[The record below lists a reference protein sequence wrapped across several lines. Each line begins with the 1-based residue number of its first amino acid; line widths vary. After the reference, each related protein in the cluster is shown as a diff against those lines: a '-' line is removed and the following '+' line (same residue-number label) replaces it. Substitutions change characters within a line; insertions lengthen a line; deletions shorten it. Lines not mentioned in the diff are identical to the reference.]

1 MAKTEITKK
10 SENPHEGHRERMR
23 AKIENGFITSFTDV
37 ELLESLL
44 FYVIKRSNTNVTA
57 HNLLDKFGTLKDVF
71 SADPEIIKSVDG
83 VGETS
88 AVFFAILSEI
98 NRRIA
103 SSSGTVEKRFS
114 SVEQIGEYF
123 IKKFKRITEEKVML
137 LLLDNKN
144 AVIDCKTI
152 ENGTV
157 SSSVLPLRDVAKE
170 ALLAN
175 GSIDLVWNGM
185 TITDERLAEMEI
197 SVPYLANKQVAVVK
211 KADAAKYGATK
222 DEFFKYTADAVI
234 IAEKGSAGEELV
246 KPVE

>member
-1 MAKTEITKK
+1 MTNKETIQK

-23 AKIENGFITSFTDV
+23 GKIENGFIGSFTDV
-37 ELLESLL
+37 ELLEVLL

-57 HNLLDKFGTLKDVF
+57 HNLLDKFGTLRDVL
-71 SADPEIIKSVDG
+71 SADSELLKNVDG
-83 VGETS
+83 IGETS
-88 AVFFAILSEI
+88 AVFFKILSEI

-114 SVEQIGEYF
+114 SIEQIGEYF
-123 IKKFKRITEEKVML
+123 IKKFKFITEEKVML

-157 SSSVLPLRDVAKE
+157 SSSVLSIRDIAKE

-175 GSIDLVWNGM
+175 AARVVIAHNHPSGDPSPSDDDIIVTRMLRRTLGELDLDFVEHIIVADDRYMPVISYM
-185 TITDERLAEMEI
+185 TRI
-197 SVPYLANKQVAVVK
+197 SEL
-211 KADAAKYGATK
+211 DYGN
-222 DEFFKYTADAVI
+222 
-234 IAEKGSAGEELV
+234 
-246 KPVE
+246 

>member
-1 MAKTEITKK
+1 MAKTEINKK

-23 AKIENGFITSFTDV
+23 GKIENGFITSFTDV
-37 ELLESLL
+37 ELLETLL

-57 HNLLDKFGTLKDVF
+57 HNLLDKFGALKDIF
-71 SADPEIIKSVDG
+71 SADPEIMKTVEGI
-83 VGETS
+83 GETS
-88 AVFFAILSEI
+88 TTFFAILSEI

-123 IKKFKRITEEKVML
+123 IKRFKCITEEKVML

-175 GSIDLVWNGM
+175 ASRVVVAHNHPSGDPSPSDDDIIVTRMLRRTLAELDLDLVEHIIVADDRYMPVISYM
-185 TITDERLAEMEI
+185 TRVAE
-197 SVPYLANKQVAVVK
+197 L
-211 KADAAKYGATK
+211 DYGN
-222 DEFFKYTADAVI
+222 
-234 IAEKGSAGEELV
+234 
-246 KPVE
+246 

>member
-1 MAKTEITKK
+1 MAKTEINKK

-23 AKIENGFITSFTDV
+23 GKIENGFITSFTDV
-37 ELLESLL
+37 ELLETLL

-57 HNLLDKFGTLKDVF
+57 HNLLDKFGTLKDIF
-71 SADPEIIKSVDG
+71 SADSEIMKTVEGI
-83 VGETS
+83 GETS
-88 AVFFAILSEI
+88 ATFFTILGEI

-103 SSSGTVEKRFS
+103 SSTGTVEKRFS

-157 SSSVLPLRDVAKE
+157 SSSMLPLRDVAKE

-175 GSIDLVWNGM
+175 ASRVVIAHNHPSGDPSPSDDDIMVTRMLRRTLSELDLDLVEHIIVADDRYMPVISYM
-185 TITDERLAEMEI
+185 TRVAELDY
-197 SVPYLANKQVAVVK
+197 SN
-211 KADAAKYGATK
+211 
-222 DEFFKYTADAVI
+222 
-234 IAEKGSAGEELV
+234 
-246 KPVE
+246 